1 MKGNQMTELEYVQQ
15 KLASGIF
22 VIARIQEL
30 TEVSRFNMMRIID
43 NKPVKQYIVSTLA
56 DFFKKLGE

>member
-1 MKGNQMTELEYVQQ
+1 MTELEYVQQ
-15 KLASGIF
+15 KLASGLF

>member
-1 MKGNQMTELEYVQQ
+1 MTELEYVQE
-15 KLASGIF
+15 KLASGLF
-22 VIARIQEL
+22 VIARIEEL

>member
-1 MKGNQMTELEYVQQ
+1 MTELEYVQQ
-15 KLASGIF
+15 KLASGLF

-43 NKPVKQYIVSTLA
+43 NKPVKQYIVSTLS
-56 DFFKKLGE
+56 DFFKKIGE

>member
-1 MKGNQMTELEYVQQ
+1 MTELEYVQH
-15 KLASGIF
+15 KLASGLF
-22 VIARIQEL
+22 VIARIEEL